1 MVRAQSL
8 LNKSGRSSVAY
19 DYLLRGKLKC
29 GCCGANI
36 AGKSAWGRNKV
47 KHFYYKCTRKKKNAK
62 ACQNKGIRKERMEGL
77 ILGIMKKVLLKPQNL
92 DIIANNIM
100 AVMSDTVDTDNLL
113 ASLTTQK
120 IETQTAIDNILDA
133 MEKGII
139 NFATKER
146 LDKLDAKLTLLTKR
160 IAELEQRNPEQISK
174 EKIIKFIRKHIT
186 DKPKMMVNM
195 LLNKAVVFGD
205 HIDIYLN
212 YTTPN
217 NIIPDT
223 RTTECREFFIP
234 YEDFDDFYLPHHG
247 DNLRTTVSTQWIII
261 RYGNDNSHPAKV

>member
-29 GCCGANI
+29 GCCEANI
-36 AGKSAWGRNKV
+36 AGESAWGRNKV

-77 ILGIMKKVLLKPQNL
+77 ILGVMKKVLLKPQNL

-100 AVMSDTVDTDNLL
+100 AVMGDTVDTDNLL

-120 IETQTAIDNILDA
+120 IETQTAMDNILDA

-139 NFATKER
+139 NFVTKER
-146 LDKLDAKLTLLTKR
+146 LDKLDAKLTLLTKH

-174 EKIIKFIRKHIT
+174 EK
-186 DKPKMMVNM
+186 
-195 LLNKAVVFGD
+195 
-205 HIDIYLN
+205 
-212 YTTPN
+212 
-217 NIIPDT
+217 
-223 RTTECREFFIP
+223 
-234 YEDFDDFYLPHHG
+234 
-247 DNLRTTVSTQWIII
+247 
-261 RYGNDNSHPAKV
+261 